1 MKGILMKHTCLILLL
16 VLLILTLC
24 TMQAATAREDYAA
37 IVEQDC
43 ESCHIESYY
52 PGGDFFEAEDN
63 YKWKLFWVS
72 TAIAVF
78 IFLTGMINNVM
89 IWRAGK
95 APSLKEKIHWGSVAK
110 AILSEVILEKRI
122 FKTSFIRWSVFFGIS
137 MGFILLLLAFTAFI
151 SLKLSV
157 GLDYLEPTTL
167 QLLLDSTL
175 DFFGFLIFIS
185 CMMAIVRRYVLK
197 SAQMEN
203 LIQDSIAVLFILL
216 IILSGFI
223 LEGFRCA
230 TLPISSDLHFSF
242 IGNFIGSFLKP
253 FELPWT
259 VYHFYLWIIHGLLS
273 LAFVAYIPFGK
284 IRHFIACPISIA
296 ATASDEAHTE
306 TG

>member
-1 MKGILMKHTCLILLL
+1 MKHTGFFLLL
-16 VLLILTLC
+16 VLLLILC
-24 TMQAATAREDYAA
+24 TIHTATALEDYAA

-43 ESCHIESYY
+43 DSCHIESYY

-72 TAIAVF
+72 TAIAII
-78 IFLTGMINNVM
+78 IFLIGMTNNIL
-89 IWRAGK
+89 IWKSGK
-95 APSLKEKIHWGSVAK
+95 TPSLKGKLNWGPVVK

-137 MGFILLLLAFTAFI
+137 MGFVLLLLAFLAFVV
-151 SLKLSV
+151 LKLSAGV
-157 GLDYLEPTTL
+157 DYLEPTTF
-167 QLLLDSTL
+167 QLLLDFTL
-175 DFFGFLIFIS
+175 DFFGLLILIG
-185 CMMAIVRRYVLK
+185 CIMAIVRRYILK

-203 LIQDSIAVLFILL
+203 LTQDTVAVIFVFL

-230 TLPISSDLHFSF
+230 TLPASSALQFSF
-242 IGNFIGSFLKP
+242 MGNLIGSFLKP
-253 FELPWT
+253 YTLPWT
-259 VYHFYLWIIHGLLS
+259 VYHFYLWIFHGLVS
-273 LAFVAYIPFGK
+273 LALVAYIPFGK